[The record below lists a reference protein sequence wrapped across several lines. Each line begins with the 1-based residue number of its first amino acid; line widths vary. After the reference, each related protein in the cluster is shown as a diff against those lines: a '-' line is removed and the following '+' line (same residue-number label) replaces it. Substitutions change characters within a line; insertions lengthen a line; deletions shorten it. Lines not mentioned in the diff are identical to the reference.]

1 MNKYTAI
8 FTRDT
13 EDGGWVAQCAEVPSA
28 ITQGETLAEA
38 RASLKEAVKFML
50 RVEAQHA
57 LKSKP
62 RQARLKR
69 SKIENRK
76 FIPFSFPCRP
86 LPRR

>member
-38 RASLKEAVKFML
+38 RENLKEAVKFML
-50 RVEAQHA
+50 RVEARHA
-57 LKSKP
+57 LKKLP
-62 RQARLKR
+62 RHARLE
-69 SKIENRK
+69 KI
-76 FIPFSFPCRP
+76 SVAV
-86 LPRR
+86 